1 MGYHHES
8 SLVLSSK
15 CCNWAYHDMFLSK
28 SRISSP
34 EWFTHVSAILR
45 HCKTESTET
54 ASFFSGRQRCAQDYT
69 YYNFT
74 PQLLHTQTVWW
85 LQRHVLF
92 HCCMGS
98 WFPTNYLGLV
108 ALILRQISVSW
119 NHHTVSYRFGLE
131 KPRLRAGK
139 SRGLTHVFCWICSTF
154 PVVQLPFFGMACPI
168 PEPQMFQ
175 PSDGVF
181 SWSSSGAS
189 SSSESELIQGS
200 GGTIGEPG
208 QSTLMVCQTPWRLTY
223 RLTI

>member
-28 SRISSP
+28 SRINSP

-54 ASFFSGRQRCAQDYT
+54 ASFFSGQQRCAQDYT

-74 PQLLHTQTVWW
+74 PQLSHTQTVWW
-85 LQRHVLF
+85 LQRYVLF

-139 SRGLTHVFCWICSTF
+139 SWLNPRVL
-154 PVVQLPFFGMACPI
+154 LD
-168 PEPQMFQ
+168 MFNI
-175 PSDGVF
+175 
-181 SWSSSGAS
+181 SSGPTSILWNGMPHPGAPDVPPQRRRFQLKFLRRIFLLWIRTYS
-189 SSSESELIQGS
+189 RLRGDNW
-200 GGTIGEPG
+200 GT
-208 QSTLMVCQTPWRLTY
+208 R
-223 RLTI
+223 TINPHGVPNAMKINT